1 MSGTKD
7 NICNI
12 LEVVRITHQKFVLAL
27 IGRVFEC
34 YVLTSINPNFL
45 IGCSFTGVMSSDAP
59 TSIGNYEPPN
69 DAYIPSNF
77 TIPSGN
83 VYKFKLYSGGYV
95 WYKCNITSGKWN
107 IGGKVIIRSAIPKH
121 DTSTMTVAVIGTAPS
136 ANPKKDY
143 SYELISVTD
152 STGKGA
158 FEDVS
163 YLILSEAEGGVAPP
177 DKECGTKYP
186 DGYIY
191 STDITATVLYFHPG
205 TK

>member
-1 MSGTKD
+1 MVKLELFSVL
-7 NICNI
+7 I
-12 LEVVRITHQKFVLAL
+12 LLL
-27 IGRVFEC
+27 
-34 YVLTSINPNFL
+34 LS

-59 TSIGNYEPPN
+59 TSIGNYEPN

-95 WYKCNITSGKWN
+95 WYRCNSTSGKWGIDQFRTVYFN
-107 IGGKVIIRSAIPKH
+107 NKEDSLLYPSSAVAVLDFRGGKVIIRSAIPKH
-121 DTSTMTVAVIGTAPS
+121 DTSTMTVTVIGTAPS

-143 SYELISVTD
+143 SYELISVAVN
-152 STGKGA
+152 TGKGA
-158 FEDVS
+158 FADVT
-163 YLILSEAEGGVAPP
+163 YLILSEVEGGAAPP
-177 DKECGTKYP
+177 DKECGTTYP

-191 STDITATVLYFHPG
+191 STDITATILYFHPD